1 MPQLARATLIAQTSK
16 SGRKSNHSQ
25 FGGYSLGGEGITA
38 GFLQACWWR
47 AVPEQVGTKEGSD
60 VAALGWG
67 QFLHLI
73 SHTSDLTFLA
83 SSKFVSVAQ
92 ECSRFSLP
100 DPAQKSPVPGAASSA
115 EMHTSCVAVSSST
128 ALWGQWRGAAGWLRG
143 SQQQGTDPSLAQG
156 ATPPH
161 RIIERLGLEWIPRII
176 RL

>member
-83 SSKFVSVAQ
+83 SSEFVSVAQ

-100 DPAQKSPVPGAASSA
+100 DPAQQSPVPGAASSA
-115 EMHTSCVAVSSST
+115 EMHASCGDNGVVHPGGSGAVSSR
-128 ALWGQWRGAAGWLRG
+128 ALTPLWLRE
-143 SQQQGTDPSLAQG
+143 
-156 ATPPH
+156 PPCL
-161 RIIERLGLEWIPRII
+161 IES
-176 RL
+176 